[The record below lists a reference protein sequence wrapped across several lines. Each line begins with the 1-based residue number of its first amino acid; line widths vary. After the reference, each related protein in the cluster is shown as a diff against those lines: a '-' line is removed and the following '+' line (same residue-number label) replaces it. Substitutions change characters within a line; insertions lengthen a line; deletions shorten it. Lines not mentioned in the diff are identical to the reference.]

1 MGNKFN
7 NRVVRTKQTTTKSL
21 IMAKS
26 KVRGGKKAHKAKVD
40 ARNQKLKSAQS
51 AMQKLLN
58 ESMQKQIEE
67 MKAKIEKET
76 EHGTEQEIYSTENT
90 KQ

>member
-7 NRVVRTKQTTTKSL
+7 NRVVRTKQTKTKSL

-51 AMQKLLN
+51 AMQKLLK
-58 ESMQKQIEE
+58 EAMQKEIEALKDNNE
-67 MKAKIEKET
+67 GET
-76 EHGTEQEIYSTENT
+76 VHDTYSTENT

>member
-1 MGNKFN
+1 
-7 NRVVRTKQTTTKSL
+7 
-21 IMAKS
+21 MAKS
-26 KVRGGKKAHKAKVD
+26 KVRGGKKAHKAKVEM
-40 ARNQKLKSAQS
+40 RNQKLKSAQS

-76 EHGTEQEIYSTENT
+76 AHETDSTENT

>member
-1 MGNKFN
+1 
-7 NRVVRTKQTTTKSL
+7 
-21 IMAKS
+21 MAKS

-51 AMQKLLN
+51 AMQKLLK
-58 ESMQKQIEE
+58 EAMQKEIEALKDNNE
-67 MKAKIEKET
+67 GET
-76 EHGTEQEIYSTENT
+76 VHDTDSTENT

>member
-1 MGNKFN
+1 
-7 NRVVRTKQTTTKSL
+7 
-21 IMAKS
+21 MAKS

-51 AMQKLLN
+51 AMQKLLK
-58 ESMQKQIEE
+58 EAMQKEIEALKDNNE
-67 MKAKIEKET
+67 GET
-76 EHGTEQEIYSTENT
+76 AHDTDSTENT